1 MENWKPIEGFENY
14 KISNTGRVK
23 GNHFKSHKDLNPANN
38 GRGYLTVCLYKDK
51 KQKRMSIHRL
61 VALHFIDNPYNKPD
75 VNHKDGIKANN
86 HIDNLEWVTK
96 SENMRHGFDLG
107 LFDNS
112 RQKSSE
118 RLINY
123 MRIKREL
130 KLMQL

>member
-1 MENWKPIEGFENY
+1 METWKCIEGFKNY

-23 GNHFKSHKDLNPANN
+23 SNFFRIQKDLNHANN

-51 KQKRMSIHRL
+51 KQKRMSVHRL
-61 VALHFIDNPYNKPD
+61 VALHFIDNPLKKPD
-75 VNHKDGIKANN
+75 VNHKDGNKANN

-96 SENMRHGFDLG
+96 SENIRHGFELG

-112 RQKSSE
+112 RKKSSE

-123 MRIKREL
+123 MRIKREQ
-130 KLMQL
+130 KQLQL